1 MANRLRP
8 PVSPLQA
15 QIKNNDAIEFEFNYY
30 WYDIVALLLKN
41 IHRSTIN
48 LPAF

>member
-8 PVSPLQA
+8 PTSSPLQT

-30 WYDIVALLLKN
+30 WYDIILLRTFALQQ
-41 IHRSTIN
+41 
-48 LPAF
+48 

>member
-8 PVSPLQA
+8 PIAPLQT

-30 WYDIVALLLKN
+30 WYDIVVVKN
-41 IHRSTIN
+41 FRHSAIN
-48 LPAF
+48 LSAF